1 MEVAPRLEEQAS
13 EVVVIRW
20 QRRERPDEGALGT
33 EDGGPGRKALR
44 PSLQDSVEAL
54 AVAISGAR
62 GPRCPQTWVS
72 FGVLFAPRGS
82 SHPLHGS
89 GLPVPATATSLP
101 PAQLP

>member
-44 PSLQDSVEAL
+44 PSL
-54 AVAISGAR
+54 
-62 GPRCPQTWVS
+62 
-72 FGVLFAPRGS
+72 
-82 SHPLHGS
+82 
-89 GLPVPATATSLP
+89 
-101 PAQLP
+101 